1 MQTVRLFFLIA
12 FACLAAVP
20 RAQAAPFVSPHGY
33 SIAPAPQ
40 WQANRSGLM
49 GSDVIIF
56 TRAAGG
62 FAPNLNVVIV
72 PAQPGQ
78 TLEQGQAQ
86 IAAMYPHAFTQ
97 FHMVKTGYEPVG
109 SVRALLVMGT
119 YVQGTSH
126 LSMRQDIVL
135 KNGKVY
141 TFTCTTP
148 VALQARYAPAY
159 SQMLHSVRWSR

>member
-1 MQTVRLFFLIA
+1 MHTLRLFLSIA
-12 FACLAAVP
+12 LACLVTVHGTL
-20 RAQAAPFVSPHGY
+20 AAPFVSPHGY
-33 SIAPAPQ
+33 SVAPAPG
-40 WQANRSGLM
+40 WQANHSGLM

-109 SVRALLVMGT
+109 SLRALLVVGT

-141 TFTCTTP
+141 TFTCTVP
-148 VALQARYAPAY
+148 LAMQARYAPAF